1 MFTDVANGINLYY
14 GPDPNATVNQT
25 EVDDGRIKKAH
36 PVWGVLM
43 LTIPFLPMMVFV
55 PIAAIA
61 CIDEAVSRTKIVLV
75 LLPLSLVFTAIATP
89 CYVLFV
95 LGVGISR
102 VIGCGCVS
110 EDSKET
116 QGQLKTLE
124 ISLESAIQTCLGEYN
139 HLLLYNPLS
148 SQASTSSSCLAS
160 TPTQWRSPCSWA
172 AYSSPYC
179 HSQKGRRSTKLHICL
194 PRRALLSKHSRVC
207 FSSSRTPW

>member
-43 LTIPFLPMMVFV
+43 LTIPFLPMLAFV
-55 PIAAIA
+55 PIAV
-61 CIDEAVSRTKIVLV
+61 EAVTAGEGSCTKIGVV
-75 LLPLSLVFTAIATP
+75 LLAIPLSLVFTAVATP
-89 CYVLFV
+89 VYVLYV

-110 EDSKET
+110 EDSKAT

-124 ISLESAIQTCLGEYN
+124 ISLESAIQTCLGE
-139 HLLLYNPLS
+139 
-148 SQASTSSSCLAS
+148 
-160 TPTQWRSPCSWA
+160 
-172 AYSSPYC
+172 
-179 HSQKGRRSTKLHICL
+179 
-194 PRRALLSKHSRVC
+194 
-207 FSSSRTPW
+207 